1 MLVTPASL
9 AFTVQYGVA
18 NVPADQALTI
28 TSTGSLLSYFAAV
41 QNPPGG
47 NWLIAKNAGNG
58 DTPGSFSVGV
68 SDFSNL
74 VPGDYTGSVTIV
86 SGASNSPVTVPVKLT
101 VLPAASLTVNPS
113 AFTINQVVGSNSIA
127 RQDLSLASGTTSQS
141 FITIATTNNGG
152 PWLAVSTAQGNTPT
166 TITAILNSTG
176 LGVAQYTGTITIIPA
191 SGVAQT
197 VMITLNVLSS
207 ATLTATPGQ
216 LVFTAQ
222 QGGVLPAPQAVTV
235 SSGASLNVAI
245 STATQTGS
253 NWLTA
258 SPANGGTPLNLSVS
272 VSPNGLQ
279 PGNYSG
285 AISITP
291 SDPGVAPLTFAVN
304 LIVTPS
310 GPVITAVTNA
320 ASYAPVPISPGEI
333 VTIFGGTQVFFD
345 GYPAP
350 LVYSSATQVSAIVP
364 YEIGGSQA
372 TSVVIQYQGARS
384 VNVSIP
390 VLDAL
395 PGIFTIDASGH
406 GQGAIVN
413 QDSTVN
419 SSQNG
424 ADPGSVVSIYITG
437 GGQTNPPSVDG
448 TLAADARSTLVPV
461 KVQIAGEIADV
472 LYAGAAPGE
481 PSGVVQV
488 NARIPA
494 DVARGTN
501 ASVVIIAGSANSQSG
516 VTLAM
521 KP

>member
-1 MLVTPASL
+1 
-9 AFTVQYGVA
+9 
-18 NVPADQALTI
+18 
-28 TSTGSLLSYFAAV
+28 
-41 QNPPGG
+41 
-47 NWLIAKNAGNG
+47 
-58 DTPGSFSVGV
+58 VGV

-222 QGGVLPAPQAVTV
+222 QGGGPPTPQAVTV

-285 AISITP
+285 AITITP

-320 ASYAPVPISPGEI
+320 ASYAPGPISPGEI
-333 VTIFGGTQVFFD
+333 VAIFGSDLGPSTLVPLHIADAGTVDTNLGGTQVFFD

-364 YEIGGSQA
+364 YEVGGSQA